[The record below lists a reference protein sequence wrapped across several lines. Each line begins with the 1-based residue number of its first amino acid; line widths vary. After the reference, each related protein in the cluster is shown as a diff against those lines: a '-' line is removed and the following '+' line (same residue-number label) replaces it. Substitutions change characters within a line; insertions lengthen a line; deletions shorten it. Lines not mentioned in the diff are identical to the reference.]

1 MTFVEVN
8 YKMESKMNDSP
19 EPEDSKVSND
29 VASGTSIRAHYPW
42 IPVNSDEVKKIELFF
57 NNIKIQALK
66 F

>member
-1 MTFVEVN
+1 
-8 YKMESKMNDSP
+8 MNDSP

>member
-8 YKMESKMNDSP
+8 YKMEYKKNDSP

-29 VASGTSIRAHYPW
+29 VASGTSIRTHYPW
-42 IPVNSDEVKKIELFF
+42 IPVNSDEVKKIKLFF
-57 NNIKIQALK
+57 NNIKIQAFK